1 MTMPRKATDT
11 VTEHRITLGDYER
24 AELSKML
31 QAQRVDE
38 DLDLVLEIV
47 KSLALPVSI
56 GAAAFMI
63 YHGLIGLS
71 LGKDFIQEKVNAFV
85 AEQEAAAADPLTPV
99 PTGAPP
105 TTPRSPDVNRGWSWA
120 NVFASGLSGAL

>member
-1 MTMPRKATDT
+1 MPRQP
-11 VTEHRITLGDYER
+11 VSSVQEHRVTLGDYER
-24 AELSKML
+24 RELAQFL

-38 DLDLVLEIV
+38 DLGLALDIA
-47 KSLALPVSI
+47 KALALPVAI
-56 GAAAFMI
+56 GASAFMI

-85 AEQEAAAADPLTPV
+85 AEQESAALDPTTPV

>member
-1 MTMPRKATDT
+1 MPRQP
-11 VTEHRITLGDYER
+11 VSSVQEHRVTLGDFER
-24 AELSKML
+24 KELAQFFK
-31 QAQRVDE
+31 AQRVDE
-38 DLDLVLEIV
+38 DLELALDIA
-47 KSLALPVSI
+47 KALALPVAI
-56 GAAAFMI
+56 GASAFMI

-85 AEQEAAAADPLTPV
+85 AEQESAALDPLTPV

>member
-1 MTMPRKATDT
+1 VGN
-11 VTEHRITLGDYER
+11 VTEHRVTLGDFER
-24 AELSKML
+24 KELAGFLK
-31 QAQRVDE
+31 ARQRDE
-38 DLDLVLEIV
+38 DLELVLDIA
-47 KSLALPVSI
+47 KAAALPVAI
-56 GAAAFMI
+56 GAAAYML

-85 AEQEAAAADPLTPV
+85 AEQESQAADPLVPV

-120 NVFASGLSGAL
+120 NVFASGLSGTL

>member
-1 MTMPRKATDT
+1 MPRQP
-11 VTEHRITLGDYER
+11 VSSVQEHRVTLGDFER
-24 AELSKML
+24 KELAGFIK
-31 QAQRVDE
+31 AQKIDD
-38 DLDLVLEIV
+38 DLDLALDIV
-47 KSLALPVSI
+47 RALALPVAI
-56 GAAAFMI
+56 GASAFML

-85 AEQEAAAADPLTPV
+85 AEQEAAALDPLTPV

-120 NVFASGLSGAL
+120 NVFASGLSGTL

>member
-1 MTMPRKATDT
+1 MSS
-11 VTEHRITLGDYER
+11 VQEHRVTLGDFER
-24 AELSKML
+24 KELAQFFK
-31 QAQRVDE
+31 AQRVDE
-38 DLDLVLEIV
+38 DLELALDIA
-47 KSLALPVSI
+47 KALALPVAI
-56 GAAAFMI
+56 GASAFMI

-85 AEQEAAAADPLTPV
+85 AEQESAALDPLTPV

>member
-1 MTMPRKATDT
+1 MPRQP
-11 VTEHRITLGDYER
+11 VSSVQEHRVTLGDFER
-24 AELSKML
+24 KELAQFL

-38 DLDLVLEIV
+38 DLELALEIA
-47 KSLALPVSI
+47 KALALPVAI
-56 GAAAFMI
+56 GASAFML

-85 AEQEAAAADPLTPV
+85 AEQESAALDPLTPV

>member
-1 MTMPRKATDT
+1 MPRQP
-11 VTEHRITLGDYER
+11 VSSVQEHRVTLGDFER
-24 AELSKML
+24 KELAQFL

-38 DLDLVLEIV
+38 DLELALDIA
-47 KSLALPVSI
+47 KALALPVAI
-56 GAAAFMI
+56 GASAFMI

-85 AEQEAAAADPLTPV
+85 AEQESAALDPLTPV

>member
-1 MTMPRKATDT
+1 M
-11 VTEHRITLGDYER
+11 TLGDFER
-24 AELSKML
+24 KELAQFL

-38 DLDLVLEIV
+38 DLELALDIA
-47 KSLALPVSI
+47 KALALPVAI
-56 GAAAFMI
+56 GASAFML
-63 YHGLIGLS
+63 YHGLIGFS

-85 AEQEAAAADPLTPV
+85 AEQESAALDPLTPV